1 MNKRFSFKRSQS
13 FSADSIKS
21 LLLLAGLIFSPLAQ
35 AKIHIEPYAGWSWT
49 FTNSNPIKQD
59 TVEGVTSTVKYLDG
73 GRHYTGPSAGMR
85 IGYSSLG
92 LAVGVD
98 FTVGRW
104 TSFYKEGF
112 KEFRGKENITALL
125 PGLFVSYKL
134 PLLFRAYAS
143 LLPHSPVHFTNEE
156 GYSRSCKQSRGMKLG
171 LSYLSL
177 PFISVNFEY
186 MPLYI
191 GGQDCGSWS
200 HTGSAYVNFI
210 F

>member
-1 MNKRFSFKRSQS
+1 
-13 FSADSIKS
+13 
-21 LLLLAGLIFSPLAQ
+21 
-35 AKIHIEPYAGWSWT
+35 
-49 FTNSNPIKQD
+49 
-59 TVEGVTSTVKYLDG
+59 
-73 GRHYTGPSAGMR
+73 MR
-85 IGYSSLG
+85 LGYSSLG

-104 TSFYKEGF
+104 TSMYKEGF
-112 KEFRGKENITALL
+112 KDFRAKENITPIL
-125 PGLFVSYKL
+125 PGIFVSYKM

-143 LLPHSPVHFTNEE
+143 LIPHSPVQFIDEE
-156 GYSRSCKQSRGMKLG
+156 RASKYCKKSRGMKLG
-171 LSYLSL
+171 ISYLSL

-200 HTGSAYVNFI
+200 HTGTAYLNFI